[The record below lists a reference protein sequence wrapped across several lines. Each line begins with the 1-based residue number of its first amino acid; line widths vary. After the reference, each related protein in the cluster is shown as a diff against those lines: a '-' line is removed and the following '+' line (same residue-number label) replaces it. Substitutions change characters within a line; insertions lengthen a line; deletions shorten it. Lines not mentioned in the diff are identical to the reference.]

1 MKDLRLLQRKKSPR
15 KEMTS
20 LYQRMLTFFGRSDR
34 VRTCGLNIPNVAR
47 YQLRHTPK
55 YSVFFVKVIA
65 EICAKRSRRELNSKI
80 TRCWVFGKCRKG
92 KNCKRVSVF
101 WRFVGCS
108 PSGENSESVFRPRG
122 AKDSVSFEY
131 PYIIAKKCRV
141 VNRQSDCS

>member
-1 MKDLRLLQRKKSPR
+1 MREKIAQGVKLKNHAMLGFRKVP
-15 KEMTS
+15 
-20 LYQRMLTFFGRSDR
+20 
-34 VRTCGLNIPNVAR
+34 
-47 YQLRHTPK
+47 
-55 YSVFFVKVIA
+55 
-65 EICAKRSRRELNSKI
+65 
-80 TRCWVFGKCRKG
+80 KG

>member
-1 MKDLRLLQRKKSPR
+1 MVKHIFDYLFHLPNRPKSARLQGFRRFLLSGGANTVYAPKCRALPTAPHP
-15 KEMTS
+15 EIFC
-20 LYQRMLTFFGRSDR
+20 FF
-34 VRTCGLNIPNVAR
+34 C
-47 YQLRHTPK
+47 
-55 YSVFFVKVIA
+55 VKVIA
-65 EICAKRSRRELNSKI
+65 EICAKRSHRESNSKI
-80 TRCWVFGKCRKG
+80 TRCWVFGKCRKA

-108 PSGENSESVFRPRG
+108 PSGENSESVLRPRG

>member
-1 MKDLRLLQRKKSPR
+1 MQTKKSPR

-20 LYQRMLTFFGRSDR
+20 LYQRMLTFLVGVTGFEPAASTSQMSRATNCATPR
-34 VRTCGLNIPNVAR
+34 NI
-47 YQLRHTPK
+47 L
-55 YSVFFVKVIA
+55 FFCVKVIA
-65 EICAKRSRRELNSKI
+65 KICAKRSRRELNSKI
-80 TRCWVFGKCRKG
+80 TRWWVFGKCRKA